1 MKIKARID
9 RMVNGSTIKAIAS
22 ASFDSQF
29 VVRNLRVVD
38 GKKGLF
44 VAYPQ
49 ESYPGQGGATK
60 YSNLFFPISNAGK
73 MDLEKAVL
81 DAYHQQL
88 NQSQS
93 QSYGGQQGQYQ
104 GYEGYQGYQGY
115 PYPPQDY
122 PRDFDP
128 ITEDDGMLPFNM

>member
-49 ESYPGQGGATK
+49 ESYPGQDGATK

-81 DAYHQQL
+81 DAYSQQL
-88 NQSQS
+88 NHSHGQTQG
-93 QSYGGQQGQYQ
+93 SYQGQYDGSQ
-104 GYEGYQGYQGY
+104 GYPGYQGQ
-115 PYPPQDY
+115 PQDF
-122 PRDFDP
+122 PHDFEPLGD
-128 ITEDDGMLPFNM
+128 DDGMLPFNM

>member
-1 MKIKARID
+1 MRIQAKID
-9 RMVNGSTIKAIAS
+9 RMVNSPTIKAIAS

-29 VVRNLRVVD
+29 VVKNLRVVE

-49 ESYPGQGGATK
+49 ESYTAEGGVTK

-73 MDLEKAVL
+73 MDLERAVL

-88 NQSQS
+88 NQSQGQA
-93 QSYGGQQGQYQ
+93 QSSHSGQHQ
-104 GYEGYQGYQGY
+104 GYEGYQGYQGS
-115 PYPPQDY
+115 PYSPQDF

>member
-49 ESYPGQGGATK
+49 ESYTAEGGVTK

-81 DAYHQQL
+81 DAYQQQL
-88 NQSQS
+88 NQSQG

-104 GYEGYQGYQGY
+104 GHEGYQGYQGY
-115 PYPPQDY
+115 PYPSQDY
-122 PRDFDP
+122 PQNFEP
-128 ITEDDGMLPFNM
+128 LGEDDGMLPFNM

>member
-9 RMVNGSTIKAIAS
+9 RMVNSPTIKAIAS

-29 VVRNLRVVD
+29 VVKNLRVVE

-49 ESYPGQGGATK
+49 ESYTAEGGVTK

-73 MDLEKAVL
+73 MDLERAVL

-88 NQSQS
+88 NQSQG
-93 QSYGGQQGQYQ
+93 QSYGGQQGQYE
-104 GYEGYQGYQGY
+104 GYAGYQGQ
-115 PYPPQDY
+115 PQDY
-122 PRDFDP
+122 PQDFELLG
-128 ITEDDGMLPFNM
+128 EDDGMLPFNM

>member
-1 MKIKARID
+1 MKIQAKID
-9 RMVNGSTIKAIAS
+9 RMVNSSTIKAIAS

-29 VVRNLRVVD
+29 VVKNLRVVD

-49 ESYPGQGGATK
+49 ESYTAEGGVTK

-88 NQSQS
+88 NQSQG
-93 QSYGGQQGQYQ
+93 QSQGQYE
-104 GYEGYQGYQGY
+104 GYAGYQGQ
-115 PYPPQDY
+115 PQDY
-122 PRDFDP
+122 PHDFEP
-128 ITEDDGMLPFNM
+128 LGEDDGMLPFNM